1 MEKWLRSTGVQNS
14 GARSQEPGARSQVSG
29 EGGESSAGLT
39 GRRSRFLA
47 LLMGVILV
55 SGATGGWTSLIPS
68 ARAKPPAAPD
78 APITGWGDGTVTL
91 GGESV
96 LIGGNSGLSGQHPI
110 AVPDLDR
117 DGVPETG
124 LAWSEGDHYKLGIW
138 LSSRGEPE
146 GRFQDIAVAERFVN
160 QTAVFTNIGAFEDI
174 DGDGVLEITTLGS
187 ALHQTTAADVPT
199 LTIYSSTTGQPAFSL
214 YGSNANIFQA
224 VMTGRAV
231 GEPVDDLLWE
241 IGEFDFAAEGFILTG
256 LVSDQAGAFGTMG
269 VAVIAL
275 PPPSEIGRIT
285 WELRHWNPVVW
296 SYRIGRFI
304 NITHTASTAA
314 KNAYTN
320 AADDG
325 KKNALRHALWMLLLM
340 CEFDE
345 ETTENIGDIHEST
358 STDPCDSAIDQYN
371 NAVARAMVGNPCI
384 FILHLAISADATG
397 VDIMV
402 ETLKRLI
409 DSGEFIID
417 RNDPRMGP
425 PCP

>member
-1 MEKWLRSTGVQNS
+1 
-14 GARSQEPGARSQVSG
+14 
-29 EGGESSAGLT
+29 
-39 GRRSRFLA
+39 
-47 LLMGVILV
+47 
-55 SGATGGWTSLIPS
+55 
-68 ARAKPPAAPD
+68 
-78 APITGWGDGTVTL
+78 
-91 GGESV
+91 V
-96 LIGGNSGLSGQHPI
+96 LIGGNSALSGQHPI

-146 GRFQDIAVAERFVN
+146 GRFQDIAIAERFVK
-160 QTAVFTNIGAFEDI
+160 QTAVFTNIGAFEDF

-241 IGEFDFAAEGFILTG
+241 IGEFDFAAEGFTLTG
-256 LVSDQAGAFGTMG
+256 LVSDQAGAFGTQG
-269 VAVIAL
+269 VAMNPWPANIH
-275 PPPSEIGRIT
+275 PSEIARIT
-285 WELRHWNPVVW
+285 WELRHWNPIEW
-296 SYRIGRFI
+296 SRRIGKFI
-304 NITHTASTAA
+304 AISYIAKDAA
-314 KNAYTN
+314 NNAYTN
-320 AADDG
+320 AADNG

-345 ETTENIGDIHEST
+345 ETAENIGDIHESI

-371 NAVARAMVGNPCI
+371 NAVARAIVGNPCI
-384 FILHLAISADATG
+384 FILLCP
-397 VDIMV
+397 
-402 ETLKRLI
+402 EPW
-409 DSGEFIID
+409 
-417 RNDPRMGP
+417 RNR
-425 PCP
+425 C

>member
-1 MEKWLRSTGVQNS
+1 M
-14 GARSQEPGARSQVSG
+14 SG
-29 EGGESSAGLT
+29 EGGESSAGLI
-39 GRRSRFLA
+39 GRRSSFLA

-78 APITGWGDGTVTL
+78 APITGWGDGPVTL
-91 GGESV
+91 GGEGV
-96 LIGGNSGLSGQHPI
+96 LIGGNSALSGPQPV

-231 GEPVDDLLWE
+231 GESVDDLLWE
-241 IGEFDFAAEGFILTG
+241 IGEFDFAAEGFILTRSVG
-256 LVSDQAGAFGTMG
+256 DQAGAFGTQG

-275 PPPSEIGRIT
+275 PPIRPGEISRIT
-285 WELRHWNPVVW
+285 WELRHWNGHVW
-296 SYRIGRFI
+296 AYRISLFVTISVTAHQSAKTVYPTDKGRE
-304 NITHTASTAA
+304 
-314 KNAYTN
+314 NAF
-320 AADDG
+320 
-325 KKNALRHALWMLLLM
+325 RHALWQILLA
-340 CEFDE
+340 CKFDN
-345 ETTENIGDIHEST
+345 ETAENIGDIHESI
-358 STDPCDSAIDQYN
+358 STDPCDTAIDQYN
-371 NAVARAMVGNPCI
+371 NELARG
-384 FILHLAISADATG
+384 LASQHCHTYLG
-397 VDIMV
+397 VITIPDIDNIIDD
-402 ETLKRLI
+402 LKRRI
-409 DSGEFIID
+409 KSGEFVISKT
-417 RNDPRMGP
+417 DPRVVP